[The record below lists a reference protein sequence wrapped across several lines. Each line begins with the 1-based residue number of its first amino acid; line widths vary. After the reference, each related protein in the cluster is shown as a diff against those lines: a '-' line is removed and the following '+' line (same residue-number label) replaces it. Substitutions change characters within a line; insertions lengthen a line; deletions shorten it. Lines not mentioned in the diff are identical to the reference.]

1 MTIEVQQVSEA
12 HKEGWLA
19 MWQGYLTFY
28 KEDLPA
34 EQTELTWQ
42 RLLDPA
48 FNMHGFVAIHDGLVV
63 GLTNYSWTN
72 SSWDAAPNIYL
83 EDLFVDENLRG
94 GGIGRSL
101 IDAVTHVAHAKG
113 SKRVRWI
120 THNTNATARRLY
132 DQLTEVSEYVMYDRD
147 VPGAIEG
154 QPEN

>member
-1 MTIEVQQVSEA
+1 MTIEVQQVSEV

-28 KEDLPA
+28 KEELPPQ
-34 EQTELTWQ
+34 QTELTWK

-48 FNMHGFVAIHDGLVV
+48 FNLHGFVAVHDGLVV

-72 SSWDAAPNIYL
+72 STWDERANVYL
-83 EDLFVDENLRG
+83 EDLYVDENLRA

-101 IDAVTHVAHAKG
+101 IDAVTRVARAQG

-132 DQLTEVSEYVMYDRD
+132 DHVAQLSEFVIYDR
-147 VPGAIEG
+147 VVGE
-154 QPEN
+154 E

>member
-72 SSWDAAPNIYL
+72 SSWDVAPNIYL

-101 IDAVTHVAHAKG
+101 IDAVTHVAHVAVG
-113 SKRVRWI
+113 VESRSGVV
-120 THNTNATARRLY
+120 NPPLATDWVALARRVA
-132 DQLTEVSEYVMYDRD
+132 ER
-147 VPGAIEG
+147 
-154 QPEN
+154 

>member
-34 EQTELTWQ
+34 EQTERTWQ

-48 FNMHGFVAIHDGLVV
+48 FNMHGFVAIHDGRVV

-72 SSWDAAPNIYL
+72 STWDEHPNIYL

-94 GGIGRSL
+94 EGLGRAL
-101 IDAVTHVAHAKG
+101 IDAVTAVAREAG

-132 DQLTEVSEYVMYDRD
+132 DQVADLSEFVTYDRTVD
-147 VPGAIEG
+147 
-154 QPEN
+154 